1 MGTVDPLNKV
11 LYKFDMYFCIDMT
24 EPDLPVV
31 LDLEVTSDTTASLMW
46 SLQDGSV
53 PFLKYQLSLV
63 TLEHYDLAVSEQL
76 TTIDG
81 LEQVMQLSG
90 LGQFCIRS

>member
-1 MGTVDPLNKV
+1 
-11 LYKFDMYFCIDMT
+11 MYFCIDLT

-46 SLQDGSV
+46 SLQDSSV

-76 TTIDG
+76 TTVDG
-81 LEQVMQLSG
+81 LEQVMQFSG

>member
-1 MGTVDPLNKV
+1 MTV
-11 LYKFDMYFCIDMT
+11 
-24 EPDLPVV
+24 PDLPVV

-81 LEQVMQLSG
+81 LEQVTHFSG